1 MLCNKLIYFSHVT
14 HAAFKRYTYAAC
26 NLYMYAYCRL
36 QYAACILNTYADYI
50 LTHTACS
57 TQLTSA
63 IRMQVAYAA
72 WNFYTLT
79 ACMRYTY
86 AGCVCSLKFLFAYS
100 LHALYVCSLHID
112 AYNLPLTTCKLC
124 NYQKIVIKDILTIL

>member
-1 MLCNKLIYFSHVT
+1 MT
-14 HAAFKRYTYAAC
+14 HTAC
-26 NLYMYAYCRL
+26 NLYTYAYCRL
-36 QYAACILNTYADYI
+36 QYAVCNLYTYAVCNLYTYAVCNIHTHADCI

-124 NYQKIVIKDILTIL
+124 NYQKIVIKDILIIL